1 MLHVFDV
8 VRKLFFTFCAK
19 AVVATSVDELARF
32 CVVYEFVPVNVLALP
47 KKVETVDVATFFT
60 KSTVAIC
67 VPVVDVIGVGAVLT
81 PDHELLADKMYFLLL
96 LMLLGHR
103 R

>member
-1 MLHVFDV
+1 MN
-8 VRKLFFTFCAK
+8 
-19 AVVATSVDELARF
+19 
-32 CVVYEFVPVNVLALP
+32 EFIPVNVLALP
-47 KKVETVDVATFFT
+47 KTVETVDDATFFT
-60 KSTVAIC
+60 KSTVAIF

-81 PDHELLADKMYFLLL
+81 PDHELLADKNVFLLM